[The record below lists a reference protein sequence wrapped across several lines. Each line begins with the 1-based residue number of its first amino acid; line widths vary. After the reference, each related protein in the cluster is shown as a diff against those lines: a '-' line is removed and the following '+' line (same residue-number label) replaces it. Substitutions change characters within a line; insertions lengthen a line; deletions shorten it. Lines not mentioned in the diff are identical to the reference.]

1 MDSSTLQRS
10 YVLSFVVLC
19 LCCRYESGASSLFN
33 PILCWVLLI
42 PHTLTESKCLFAW
55 KQLFSFAKFVSS
67 LLLHTSISI
76 YYFLF
81 MNESDSSTKLHNGN
95 FKFRETLNIRVIYK
109 LFLQLNVHR
118 AYIVMSRSKTSVY

>member
-1 MDSSTLQRS
+1 MDSLTLQRS
-10 YVLSFVVLC
+10 NVLSFVVLC

-42 PHTLTESKCLFAW
+42 PHTLTDNRKCLFAR
-55 KQLFSFAKFVSS
+55 KQLFSFASS

-81 MNESDSSTKLHNGN
+81 MNESSTELHTDN

-118 AYIVMSRSKTSVY
+118 AYIEMSQSKTSVY